1 MIIVEFNVNKFD
13 IYDYLYKM
21 KWLYIS
27 NKIFFY
33 FDLLYIV
40 MIVEFYD
47 VFLVWWYYIINVN
60 SYCLVII

>member
-13 IYDYLYKM
+13 IYVYLYKI

-27 NKIFFY
+27 NIKFFFFY

-40 MIVEFYD
+40 MIVKFYD
-47 VFLVWWYYIINVN
+47 VYLVWWYYIIEV
-60 SYCLVII
+60 